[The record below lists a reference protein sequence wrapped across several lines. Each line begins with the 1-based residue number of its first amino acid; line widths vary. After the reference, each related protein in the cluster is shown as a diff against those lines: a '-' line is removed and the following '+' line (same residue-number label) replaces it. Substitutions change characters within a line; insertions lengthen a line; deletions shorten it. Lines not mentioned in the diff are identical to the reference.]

1 MELKPK
7 SSSFLNGIIFAISY
21 FSILPIRLK
30 TFEADDKFYRGVI
43 YGLPIVG
50 FLLSVCTIAIFFIL
64 NSVFP
69 VIYSAFLSSIVY
81 LVLYGFLHLEA
92 VCDTIDGWYASL
104 SKKDVYEV
112 MKEPQ
117 IGAMGA
123 LGAFCLVLVKVAI
136 LTYLFYLEAFWVI
149 IISLVLSRFV
159 LYFILDLEIHEKSSF
174 LIYMKNV
181 KQKSFII
188 DTSLFFIDYLV
199 RKITKKLVEK
209 IGFINGDIS
218 GFSIEIIEIILLH
231 IGLIIVL

>member
-1 MELKPK
+1 
-7 SSSFLNGIIFAISY
+7 
-21 FSILPIRLK
+21 
-30 TFEADDKFYRGVI
+30 
-43 YGLPIVG
+43 
-50 FLLSVCTIAIFFIL
+50 
-64 NSVFP
+64 
-69 VIYSAFLSSIVY
+69 
-81 LVLYGFLHLEA
+81 

-117 IGAMGA
+117 IGAIGA
-123 LGAFCLVLVKVAI
+123 LGAFCLVLLKVAI

-218 GFSIEIIEIILLH
+218 GFSIEIIEILLLH